1 MPIICP
7 ITIARISE
15 KEMAALDYEVMQH
28 VFAVHGELGCLCDES
43 VYQSRLAQIL
53 VRAGFQVELE
63 VGVMLHF
70 RDFVKPLYLDLVVN
84 RMAIYELKTVS
95 VLTAA
100 HRAQLL
106 TYLFVTNATRGKLVN
121 FRPTSIKSEFVNAT
135 MDLAERR
142 RFDINT
148 RRWSGPQGFHQLVGE
163 LVADWGTGLETSL
176 YHQAIVHCLGGEELV
191 TRQIPMSLG
200 GLPLGNQRFHLLS
213 EKVPFQ
219 ITTFQETLG
228 SRHEEQL
235 RKLMAPS
242 PFKKLHWVNIAR
254 HQVTFTTILL

>member
-1 MPIICP
+1 
-7 ITIARISE
+7 
-15 KEMAALDYEVMQH
+15 
-28 VFAVHGELGCLCDES
+28 
-43 VYQSRLAQIL
+43 
-53 VRAGFQVELE
+53 
-63 VGVMLHF
+63 
-70 RDFVKPLYLDLVVN
+70 
-84 RMAIYELKTVS
+84 
-95 VLTAA
+95 
-100 HRAQLL
+100 
-106 TYLFVTNATRGKLVN
+106 VTNATRGKLVN

-191 TRQIPMSLG
+191 TRQIPMSLD
-200 GLPLGNQRFHLLS
+200 GLPLGNQRFH
-213 EKVPFQ
+213 
-219 ITTFQETLG
+219 G